1 MGDFDLGVLGT
12 FIWMIILLKI
22 QFATKN
28 TFAKFND
35 IGGALAH
42 PGTPQKSSLFH
53 SVLKKDKKVH

>member
-1 MGDFDLGVLGT
+1 MNDHFT
-12 FIWMIILLKI
+12 EHCILKI

-53 SVLKKDKKVH
+53 SVLKKRQKIVH